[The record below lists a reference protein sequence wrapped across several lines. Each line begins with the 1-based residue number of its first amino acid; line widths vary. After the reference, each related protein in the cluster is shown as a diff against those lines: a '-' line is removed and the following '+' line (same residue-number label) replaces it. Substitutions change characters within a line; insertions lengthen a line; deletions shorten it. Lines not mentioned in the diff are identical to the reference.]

1 MSQEDKVRLEYKYA
15 IRHKPTQK
23 WVWFGNEEQEFTVSS
38 IILVDF
44 KDCLIHGDGVFLEM
58 LLKRSAFNKTANYGN
73 DNFLEFEFV
82 KIKTTYTIEE

>member
-1 MSQEDKVRLEYKYA
+1 MNNETRTETKWA

-23 WVWFGNEEQEFTVSS
+23 WVWFGNEEIEITVPS

-44 KDCLIHGDGVFLEM
+44 KDCLINSSQGFLIEF
-58 LLKRSAFNKTANYGN
+58 LKRSAYNYGN

-82 KIKTTYTIEE
+82 KVKTTYTIEE